1 MSLLHKA
8 IQDAQLAARKARDA
22 AVVNPLTTLLGDLG
36 TLAKNAQRQLTDADV
51 IGKLKSFRDNVEIT
65 IDQVADEATKQVLAA
80 EKALYEKYLPKQMS
94 EQELTAAIKSIIADV
109 QGSNPVDYK
118 VTIKDVMPR
127 LVVEHGGEYDGKLAS
142 FIIKAQLA

>member
-51 IGKLKSFRDNVEIT
+51 IT